1 MNLSGPVSDWDISQT
16 KMTEEYVPQLSRL
29 APDSGC
35 YLNEADPYQPS
46 WQTVFYGKN
55 HDTLRAIKKK
65 YDPKDLFYA
74 TTAVGSDEWV
84 MKEGGRLCRAG

>member
-1 MNLSGPVSDWDISQT
+1 MQT

-29 APDSGC
+29 APNSGC

-55 HDTLRAIKKK
+55 YDELRAIKKK

-84 MKEGGRLCRAG
+84 VKEGRRLCRTG